1 MKLLKPSLLASS
13 ALLLALTGTAFGEAG
28 ISSKVGAAP
37 DPVTANVNFKIKVP
51 EIIILR
57 VGDWESTANTLIW
70 DYAFGSGLTNPTNNA
85 DATSAQ
91 WDKMT
96 ASIVDPQNAN
106 SDNESAA
113 DKAGDGILKVAA
125 FSNTGDVRLTSA
137 IVTDFTAVTAGFNKP
152 SLSEISATSGGSIAH
167 TALNG
172 FAGSGT
178 VDLTNTAGIV
188 KLTDAW
194 QYTYTPTNNPAA
206 GEYNA
211 EVKYTLANI

>member
-37 DPVTANVNFKIKVP
+37 DSVTANVNFKIKVP

-57 VGDWESTANTLIW
+57 VGDWGNTKNTLIW
-70 DYAFGSGLTNPTNNA
+70 DYAFGSGIAETSNT

-91 WDKMT
+91 WGKIT
-96 ASIVDPQNAN
+96 ADAVDPQNAN
-106 SDNESAA
+106 SDNESAS

-152 SLSEISATSGGSIAH
+152 SLSEISATDGGSIAH

-172 FAGSGT
+172 FTGGT
-178 VDLTNTAGIV
+178 VDLTNTAGLV

>member
-37 DPVTANVNFKIKVP
+37 DPVTANVKFKIKVP

-57 VGDWESTANTLIW
+57 VGDWGSTANTLIW
-70 DYAFGSGLTNPTNNA
+70 DYAFGSGLTNPTSNA
-85 DATSAQ
+85 DATSVQ
-91 WDKMT
+91 WDKIT
-96 ASIVDPQNAN
+96 ASTVDPQNAN
-106 SDNESAA
+106 SDDESAS
-113 DKAGDGILKVAA
+113 DKAADGSLRVAV
-125 FSNTGDVRLTSA
+125 FSNNGNAHLTSA
-137 IVTDFTAVTAGFNKP
+137 IVTDFAAVAAGFNKP

-167 TALNG
+167 NALNG

-178 VDLTNTAGIV
+178 VDLTNAAGIV